1 MVPHHRLGV
10 ELLDNAVPRVD
21 DVRLRRLVFKMSAY
35 HESELHDLE
44 RRVTDWG
51 VAASVRYP
59 GWISDDDI
67 NELFGLVGSDYDI
80 RWLELMIA
88 HHEGA
93 VTLAMAEAAGGADSG
108 LRAFANRVATA
119 QREEVAK
126 MKDLLAELCDGAC
139 DPIARAVGRG

>member
-1 MVPHHRLGV
+1 MVPHHRIGV

-44 RRVTDWG
+44 QRLAAWG
-51 VAASVRYP
+51 VTESARYP
-59 GWISDDDI
+59 GWISDGDIDDL
-67 NELFGLVGSDYDI
+67 NGLAGMDYDI

-93 VTLAMAEAAGGADSG
+93 VTLAAAEVGDGADAE
-108 LRAFANRVATA
+108 LRSLARRISAA
-119 QREEVAK
+119 QRDEIAR
-126 MKDLLAELCDGAC
+126 MADLLAELCAGTC
-139 DPIARAVGRG
+139 DAIASTVGRG